1 MDSRR
6 NFLWFKQRDGTQGME
21 AFLSCDPA
29 VAEAVA
35 VLWEVQIAKSE
46 MFNSIIMERDA
57 NACFDTLNGKLDDGN

>member
-1 MDSRR
+1 MWIL
-6 NFLWFKQRDGTQGME
+6 LWPNREMVLKAWTK